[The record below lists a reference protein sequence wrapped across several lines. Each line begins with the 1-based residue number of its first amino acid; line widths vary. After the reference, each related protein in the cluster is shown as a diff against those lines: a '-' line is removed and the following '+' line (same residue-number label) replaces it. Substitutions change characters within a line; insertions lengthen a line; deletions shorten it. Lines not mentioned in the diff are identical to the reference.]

1 MALVYFTDARSR
13 SSKESLIEKLGR
25 LTEAA
30 GLEEV
35 VKPGD
40 KVFIKSHMGAPLTT
54 RYLRPIYVRKV
65 VEQVRSI
72 GANPVVVET
81 TGLGLFDPR
90 GTAEKHLKV
99 AASHGYTEDVIGAPI
114 LMVDGETGLDA
125 MKVKGPKGDVFLA
138 GQLREADAL
147 ISLAHFKGHIGVA
160 FGGALK
166 NIAVGLSSKEGK
178 FNFHYEAKPKVS
190 KELCNSCRECLA
202 VCPVKGAI
210 RMKDDKAEIVPD
222 LCVGC
227 LACVMKCEP
236 KAILARRSEPRDL
249 QPKMAN
255 IAAAVVNKVGKNKML
270 FVNFLL
276 EVDWLCDCEHFQE
289 GWSDAPIVPDIG
301 IVASTDPVAVD
312 MASVDLVN
320 KAPGIPGSKAE
331 EVGALNA
338 GTDKLRAIFPSIDW
352 RVLLV
357 ASEKM
362 GLGKMEYELIRVG

>member
-1 MALVYFTDARSR
+1 MTRVYFTDARSR

-25 LTEAA
+25 LTAAA

-35 VKPGD
+35 IKSGD
-40 KVFIKSHMGAPLTT
+40 RVFIKTHMGAPLTT

-65 VEQVRSI
+65 VDQVKTI
-72 GANPVVVET
+72 GGVPVVVET

-90 GTAEKHLKV
+90 GTAKKHLDIAV
-99 AASHGYTEDVIGAPI
+99 SHGYTEEVIGAPI
-114 LMVDGETGLDA
+114 QIVDGETGLDA
-125 MKVKGPKGDVFLA
+125 MKVKGPKGDVLLA
-138 GQLREADAL
+138 GGLREAGAL

-178 FNFHYEAKPKVS
+178 FNFHYEGKPRVN

-210 RMKDDKAEIVPD
+210 RMTDDKVEIVPD

-227 LACVMKCEP
+227 IVCIAKCRP
-236 KAILARRSEPRDL
+236 KAIVAKRSESRDL
-249 QPKMAN
+249 QLKMAN
-255 IAAAVVNKVGKNKML
+255 IATAAVNRIGKDKML

-276 EVDWLCDCEHFQE
+276 EVDWLCDCEHYQE
-289 GWSDAPIVPDIG
+289 GWSDVPIVPDIG
-301 IVASTDPVAVD
+301 IVASRDPVSLD
-312 MASVDLVN
+312 KASVDLVN

-331 EVGALNA
+331 DVGAMKA
-338 GTDKLRAIFPSIDW
+338 GADKFGAIFPSIDW
-352 RVLLV
+352 RVPLL
-357 ASEKM
+357 ACEEF
-362 GLGKMEYELIRVG
+362 GLGETKYELVRVL